1 MPDITEAILA
11 RLTALENRLNV
22 IAKQGRSEWTGGVVT
37 RTMAQATAMP
47 NASGQML
54 VASDDTRPDGGNGA
68 LWYNDG
74 SNWISVHD
82 VATYALYGI
91 GFLEYTVATLPSPPT
106 IPTGVRPVAFAT
118 NGRKSGEGVGAGTGV
133 PIYWNSETN
142 QWLLFEDNSVVL
154 A

>member
-22 IAKQGRSEWTGGVVT
+22 TAKQGRSEWTGGVVT
-37 RTMAQATAMP
+37 RTMSQATAMP

-54 VASDDTRPDGGNGA
+54 VASDDTRPDGGSGV

-74 SNWISVHD
+74 TGWFGTY
-82 VATYALYGI
+82 AYAFYALYGI
-91 GFLEYTVATLPSPPT
+91 GFLEYTVAALPVPPT
-106 IPTGVRPVAFAT
+106 IPSGVRPVAFAT

-133 PIYWNSETN
+133 PVYWNSATN